1 MMTTTNPNTA
11 FKTTDSLIKTATKYP
26 HNPIADTPARNT
38 RDTYT
43 LWQRCL
49 VAIAL
54 LVTCALGVK
63 AEKYVFYYDDGTTK
77 YYMAN
82 VNKTLTV
89 LTEEN
94 YDANTCVWE
103 GTNGGKFSNNEKE
116 IYVTY
121 GSPYLKDAGNGSDL
135 IIEDGTNNIYRNIGG
150 TKAYIIY
157 HATSANKLNYSI
169 SNNATNIKAATPPAA
184 APEPC
189 TTPTINID
197 ATTKAVTLL
206 CIEPT
211 DATIYY
217 TTDGTTPTN
226 GSNKYTV
233 PFSITN
239 GTKVKAIA
247 IKDGRIDSQVSS
259 AELSNDG
266 AVRHLV
272 TEEGVAA
279 AKDCIVIGVGYPK
292 TTSAEYRALNELTA
306 HTKTQAEVDELVTKY
321 KTCSDIQLPED
332 GKAYQFANY
341 SLFNGGT
348 KRYLNYTAGTALSTS
363 TDPNDASVFVCRKL
377 REGVYVFVTTDGK
390 FITWMNSGE
399 GYKGDGAFNGYSN
412 SYSSLHSGYSDWNE
426 ITVKKNGT
434 AIIDFGYVRMVARRF
449 ARDNDPNSSFI
460 IKGSDGTWDKAGD
473 NYFMQAPD
481 DNANCYSSA
490 WIITEV
496 AHTNTEAQNRALE
509 EIDAKEIEK
518 RTIPV
523 PGITIDDSGQ
533 TSITV
538 AMQNCTIYYT
548 TNGEEPTESS
558 DIYTA
563 PFNVTNK
570 TIVKAIAVRSHY
582 KTSSVASCYYVTD
595 MAALLGEGTEASPF
609 EISTMEQW
617 IAFAK
622 TVNSNSTKDY
632 HARLTADISG
642 YNITIK
648 DFSGTLDGQYHTIS
662 GLNAPLFA
670 TASNATIKNIMMD
683 NVSISAPENA
693 GAIAS
698 TASGTTRIYNCG
710 VLATSESNICGNN
723 NVGSIV
729 GELQGNARVI
739 NCYSF
744 ANITSGTT
752 VGGIV
757 GNNAVTYTAGTPKTL
772 VMNCAYYGEMSG
784 GTYKYP
790 IFGGYNITNNQGEN
804 TYNFFRYDENTTYAG
819 YNAAQA
825 VFKDEYLDR
834 FGFYQRILN
843 SHRELAAYYAFNDVN
858 KADEI
863 GKWALDKTRALY
875 PIVTKHL
882 SNTRKTLDRTIPNT
896 QEDYAGKK
904 IKDINVTININ
915 GTQVYNGTLPVTDM
929 DTARW
934 DYTYGKIV
942 LPFANEFTRWSID
955 ASEAIT
961 GWEISTKDYYQDLNA
976 TFDNTEYVYAQGGN
990 YIVPDGVESITLT
1003 AYVAPAVY
1011 LSDASYDVVYN
1022 SSYASPQGRGGATP
1036 TTYKGQTVYTNLA
1049 AAIDALT
1056 LVDNTVRPYEQA
1068 IVLVGNYHYN
1078 QRVEPDV
1085 LPSAYAYY
1093 KFNTNKPFT
1102 LMSVDNNNDQEPD
1115 YCFYQYHSVGPGRSL
1130 IHPVRFD
1137 FLTSPG
1143 IGMAAHIEEGSAV
1156 PGIGIWHCK
1165 GWYEQTETYLGI
1177 MNECEM
1183 RPANFLVESPW
1194 ILNGGIFEEINVSS
1208 TNEYGNQKESK
1219 LSYIKIGGNALVN
1232 KFYPGVQ
1239 HANDDSYVTTLK
1251 PVYVSGGEV
1260 KSCYMTG
1267 KQPQYTTTVGNV
1279 DFYCNGGYIHE
1290 FLGAYMEPL
1299 AADATINV
1307 HADHALIDNFY
1318 GGGANENY
1326 GTPGNINITM
1336 NNSRVNFF
1344 CGGPKYGNMSN
1355 EKTITINASGSTF
1368 GQFYGGGYGGT
1379 ALTRNMKVTES
1390 PNFSGNLTYPHN
1402 FTNYTDD
1409 RLQSKALGVG
1419 VGYDFEFFLYAGG
1432 GSDGS
1437 GKGVAR
1443 FFVDYA
1449 RLSLATAGSIKS
1461 TLTNCTILG
1470 DYYGGGCQGR
1480 VEGNVTSTLTG
1491 CTVNGNIFAGGYTAA
1506 ATPCYVYP
1514 TTQPTYSTFKSTLGI
1529 FTPFGTTTP
1538 DTYVWTQATASQAA
1552 GTVSGNTIYTDVDM
1566 TKMGE
1571 VDGNTTIKIKGS
1583 SHIHGSVFGGGNA
1596 SKVIGNT
1603 HVHIQGGTIDGNV
1616 FGAGNQAEVT
1626 GKTEV
1631 VIGE

>member
-1 MMTTTNPNTA
+1 MILRTILT
-11 FKTTDSLIKTATKYP
+11 FL
-26 HNPIADTPARNT
+26 
-38 RDTYT
+38 
-43 LWQRCL
+43 
-49 VAIAL
+49 AL
-54 LVTCALGVK
+54 TSFGMGVK
-63 AEKYVFYYDDGTTK
+63 AQVEMPLISDAPQNGNWAANTTWYQISLKKNGYLSSNANNSGYLTFSGEESVADTHLWCIVGNNESGYTFYNKEKGPNYRLGMQGAEANAFAKLIDSTNGYTTTFDFTASKATGYWCIKAHGTTNNYWNERSGRLAYWADDWAVEGWGADGKGDDGSAIKFKEARFVAADPVMSLDEATGQ
-77 YYMAN
+77 
-82 VNKTLTV
+82 LSI
-89 LTEEN
+89 
-94 YDANTCVWE
+94 TCS
-103 GTNGGKFSNNEKE
+103 TNGATIHYNIN
-116 IYVTY
+116 
-121 GSPYLKDAGNGSDL
+121 NGSYQAYNNPFDVA
-135 IIEDGTNNIYRNIGG
+135 DGDVVNAYATRSGYEQSQTI
-150 TKAYIIY
+150 TKVIVLKTPAPVITIDE
-157 HATSANKLNYSI
+157 SGNVSI
-169 SNNATNIKAATPPAA
+169 TAG
-184 APEPC
+184 EG
-189 TTPTINID
+189 
-197 ATTKAVTLL
+197 
-206 CIEPT
+206 
-211 DATIYY
+211 ATIYY
-217 TTDGTTPTN
+217 TTDGSTPTEA
-226 GSNKYTV
+226 STSYYKTFTV
-233 PFSITN
+233 TNNSI
-239 GTKVKAIA
+239 VKAIA
-247 IKDGRIDSQVSS
+247 IRDRYSFSV
-259 AELSNDG
+259 
-266 AVRHLV
+266 
-272 TEEGVAA
+272 VA
-279 AKDCIVIGVGYPK
+279 
-292 TTSAEYRALNELTA
+292 
-306 HTKTQAEVDELVTKY
+306 
-321 KTCSDIQLPED
+321 
-332 GKAYQFANY
+332 
-341 SLFNGGT
+341 
-348 KRYLNYTAGTALSTS
+348 TALYSTS
-363 TDPNDASVFVCRKL
+363 TTIEGSGTEQDPYQIYSQETLAAFGNKVKTQPNAYAKITGSFSASNYPISEFT
-377 REGVYVFVTTDGK
+377 GVLDGG
-390 FITWMNSGE
+390 FHTITGLGNPLFSST
-399 GYKGDGAFNGYSN
+399 NG
-412 SYSSLHSGYSDWNE
+412 
-426 ITVKKNGT
+426 
-434 AIIDFGYVRMVARRF
+434 AIIKNVVLKDVA
-449 ARDNDPNSSFI
+449 
-460 IKGSDGTWDKAGD
+460 
-473 NYFMQAPD
+473 
-481 DNANCYSSA
+481 
-490 WIITEV
+490 
-496 AHTNTEAQNRALE
+496 
-509 EIDAKEIEK
+509 
-518 RTIPV
+518 
-523 PGITIDDSGQ
+523 
-533 TSITV
+533 
-538 AMQNCTIYYT
+538 
-548 TNGEEPTESS
+548 
-558 DIYTA
+558 
-563 PFNVTNK
+563 
-570 TIVKAIAVRSHY
+570 
-582 KTSSVASCYYVTD
+582 
-595 MAALLGEGTEASPF
+595 
-609 EISTMEQW
+609 
-617 IAFAK
+617 
-622 TVNSNSTKDY
+622 
-632 HARLTADISG
+632 ISG
-642 YNITIK
+642 ANDI
-648 DFSGTLDGQYHTIS
+648 
-662 GLNAPLFA
+662 
-670 TASNATIKNIMMD
+670 
-683 NVSISAPENA
+683 
-693 GAIAS
+693 GAIVG
-698 TASGTTRIYNCG
+698 TASGETRIYNCG
-710 VLATSESNICGNN
+710 VLSGEVGGGT
-723 NVGSIV
+723 NVGSIA
-729 GELQGNARVI
+729 GRIEDAARVI

-744 ANITSGTT
+744 ANITSGNT

-757 GNNAVTYTAGTPKTL
+757 GYNAGSYVTGTPQTM
-772 VMNCAYYGEMSG
+772 VMNCAYYGNLNG
-784 GTYKYP
+784 GANRYP
-790 IFGGYNITNNQGEN
+790 IFGGNNITNNQGDN
-804 TYNFFRYDENTTYAG
+804 TYNFFRHNESITYKG
-819 YNAAQA
+819 YNSAQA
-825 VFKDEYLDR
+825 IFKDEYLDR
-834 FGFYQRILN
+834 FEFYRSILN
-843 SHRELAAYYAFNDVN
+843 SHRELAAYYAFNDVKN
-858 KADEI
+858 AGEI
-863 GKWALDKTRALY
+863 GKWTLDKSRAPY

-882 SNTRKTLDRTIPNT
+882 SNTHKTLDRAIPNT

-915 GTQVYNGTLPVTDM
+915 GKQVYDDTLPVTDM

-942 LPFANEFTRWSID
+942 LPFANEFTGWSID

-1085 LPSAYAYY
+1085 LPSAYAYS

-1538 DTYVWTQATASQAA
+1538 DTYVWAQATASQAA

-1566 TKMGE
+1566 SKMGE
-1571 VDGNTTIKIKGS
+1571 VNGHTTIEIKGTTS
-1583 SHIHGSVFGGGNA
+1583 NSHIYGSVFGGGNA

-1603 HVHIQGGTIDGNV
+1603 HVHIQGGTIEGNV